1 MKMQC
6 KLISINTRWEE
17 YGYPY
22 QEISTWLGKMK
33 QYISTVI
40 LRDVSWTFS
49 PYFPINQLNLVE
61 HLDYNIVS
69 NFHKIKIVKLGGHLF
84 ICFFLIVLCQRS
96 FFSREKKS

>member
-40 LRDVSWTFS
+40 LRDVSWTF
-49 PYFPINQLNLVE
+49 PRYFPFNQLHFVEDPVYNMVFLFHKTKIANLV
-61 HLDYNIVS
+61 
-69 NFHKIKIVKLGGHLF
+69 GHLF
-84 ICFFLIVLCQRS
+84 ICIFLH
-96 FFSREKKS
+96 